1 MNAILNWMSTATK
14 LSAISLS
21 DQIGADIICELSAK
35 DGHIADSDDL
45 FFHINH
51 LDKDFALVQGI
62 SNYTLICIHTY

>member
-1 MNAILNWMSTATK
+1 MNAILNWMSSATK

-21 DQIGADIICELSAK
+21 DQNGADIICELGAK

-45 FFHINH
+45 FFYINH

-62 SNYTLICIHTY
+62 SSYTLICIHTN